1 MAFFC
6 YVFFIAKRLRMEIYN
21 TDHSRLNE
29 VRARCSKMK
38 NIIFKRQVRMLFIFS
53 ILFILLVSR
62 LAYIQLIGTES
73 FSAHDVNL
81 IKKSVQQRQQQIVLH
96 TGRGEIT
103 DRFGQSLT
111 GMSTYVMVLFPLS
124 KKARLEEE
132 KIVQVANLLD
142 LSAER
147 ILERIKELKE
157 PEIYQTGPGILHLT
171 EEEANQLNHLEI
183 PGILGLPYEQR
194 YDEKNMVAQHLIGY
208 VGQNPA
214 YIRQKYAEELA
225 QGALTENSVIG
236 ISGLEKTFQPFLQG
250 VGPTSLSYYVDAKGY
265 PLQGMEI
272 KYTGQENSFY
282 PLTVQTTL
290 DMELQDALEQMM
302 DNRFVHEGTVVVL
315 DAETSE
321 ILAMSSR
328 PNFVEQM
335 RVVGSWE
342 NKALKRY
349 TPGSI
354 FKIVVAAAALEQE
367 IVTPNQRFQ
376 CNGVL
381 EGTDFHC
388 WKKEGHG
395 SITFEEG
402 FAQSCNIVFG
412 QVAQQLGPDMIEEY
426 ASKLGLL
433 DQNGWHEDFLYHLE
447 NFKQLDSEDQGQ
459 IYSSHRTTQERE
471 DKLYLLQTGIGQL
484 DVQLTPLAVANML
497 ATITKGGT
505 KHQVKSVRD
514 ILYQTGGAFYHFDHK
529 KIEGPQISPYT
540 AYQLQK
546 MLASVVEEGTAQ
558 QLKDKS
564 WDAAGK
570 TGTAQV
576 IKWND
581 HLQAG
586 QNGNKLMLNH
596 RWFAGYYPQHHPRFV
611 IVTLALNQSPNA
623 RNVSID
629 LFGDVVDWLD
639 KNR

>member
-1 MAFFC
+1 
-6 YVFFIAKRLRMEIYN
+6 
-21 TDHSRLNE
+21 
-29 VRARCSKMK
+29 MK
-38 NIIFKRQVRMLFIFS
+38 NNTFKRQIRMLFIFS
-53 ILFILLVSR
+53 ILFTLLVSR

-73 FSAHDVNL
+73 FSAHDINL

-111 GMSTYVMVLFPLS
+111 GISTYVMVLFPLS

-132 KIVQVANLLD
+132 KIYHVANLLD
-142 LSAER
+142 VSAEH
-147 ILERIKELKE
+147 ILKGIKELKE
-157 PEIYQTGPGILHLT
+157 PRIYETGPGILHLT
-171 EEEANQLNHLEI
+171 EEEANQLNQLEI
-183 PGILGLPYEQR
+183 PGILGLPYEER
-194 YDEKNMVAQHLIGY
+194 YDEKNMVAQHLLGY
-208 VGQNPA
+208 VGQNPL
-214 YIRQKYAEELA
+214 YIRKKYAEELA
-225 QGALTENSVIG
+225 QGSLTENSVIG
-236 ISGLEKTFQPFLQG
+236 ISGIEKTFQPFLQG

-282 PLTVQTTL
+282 PLSVQMTL
-290 DMELQDALEQMM
+290 DMELQNALESIM
-302 DNRFVHEGTVVVL
+302 DNRFVQEGTVVIL

-328 PNFVEQM
+328 PNFAQQM
-335 RVVGSWE
+335 SVMGSWE

-349 TPGSI
+349 TPGSV

-367 IVTPNQRFQ
+367 IVTPSQRFQ
-376 CNGVL
+376 CDGVL
-381 EGTDFHC
+381 KGTNFHC
-388 WKKEGHG
+388 WKNEGHG
-395 SITFEEG
+395 SISFEEG

-412 QVAQQLGPDMIEEY
+412 QVAQELGPDKIEEY

-433 DQNGWHEDFLYHLE
+433 DQNGWHEDMLYHLE

-459 IYSSHRTTQERE
+459 IFASHRSTHERE

-484 DVQLTPLAVANML
+484 DVQVTPLAVANML

-514 ILYQTGGAFYHFDHK
+514 ILYQTGAAFYHFDNK
-529 KIEGPQISPYT
+529 KLESPGISPYT

-546 MLASVVEEGTAQ
+546 MLASVVEEGTAK
-558 QLKDKS
+558 QLTDKS

-581 HLQAG
+581 QSQVGQAR
-586 QNGNKLMLNH
+586 QKNMLNH
-596 RWFAGYYPQHHPRFV
+596 RWFAGYYPQHHSRFA

-629 LFGDVVDWLD
+629 LFADVVDWLH